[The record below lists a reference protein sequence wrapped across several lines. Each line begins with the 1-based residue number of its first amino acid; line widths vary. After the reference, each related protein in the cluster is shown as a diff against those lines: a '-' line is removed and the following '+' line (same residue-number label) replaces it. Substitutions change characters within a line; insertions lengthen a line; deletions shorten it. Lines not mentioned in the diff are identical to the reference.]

1 VTVELREVALDRQ
14 IDLRVDPV
22 APAATRIGELLGT
35 PLPVVPNTG
44 SEAVLWLGPDQ
55 WLVFGASEQ
64 QLRAALGDTPGSVV
78 DVSANR
84 VAFELSGPGAREVL
98 EQGCAIDLHPRAFGP
113 GRCAQTML
121 ARANVVLH
129 QVDDAPTYRLLVRPS
144 FAGYLRSWL
153 RDSAVLPAAAG

>member
-1 VTVELREVALDRQ
+1 MSVELREIALERQ
-14 IDLRVDPV
+14 VDLRVDPV
-22 APAATRIGELLGT
+22 DPAANRIGELLGT

-64 QLRAALGDTPGSVV
+64 ELRAALGDTPGSVV

-84 VAFELSGPGAREVL
+84 VVFELSGPGARDVL

-113 GRCAQTML
+113 GRCAQTTL

-129 QVDDAPTYRLLVRPS
+129 QVDDVPTYRLLVRPS
-144 FAGYLRSWL
+144 FAGYLRLWL
-153 RDSAVLPAAAG
+153 RDALPAAG

>member
-1 VTVELREVALDRQ
+1 MTVDLREIALDRQ
-14 IDLRVDPV
+14 VDLRVDPV
-22 APAATRIGELLGT
+22 DPAANRIGELLGS

-64 QLRAALGDTPGSVV
+64 QLRAALGDTTGSVV

-84 VAFELSGPGAREVL
+84 VVFELSGPGARELL

-113 GRCAQTML
+113 GRCAQTLL

-144 FAGYLRSWL
+144 FAGYLRRWL
-153 RDSAVLPAAAG
+153 RDALPAAG

>member
-1 VTVELREVALDRQ
+1 VTVELREISLDRQ
-14 IDLRVDPV
+14 VDLRVDPV
-22 APAATRIGELLGT
+22 DPAATRIGELLGT

-55 WLVFGASEQ
+55 WLVFGPSEER
-64 QLRAALGDTPGSVV
+64 LRAALGDTPGSVV

-84 VAFELSGPGAREVL
+84 VVFELSGPGAREVL

-129 QVDDAPTYRLLVRPS
+129 QVDAAPTYRILARPS

-153 RDSAVLPAAAG
+153 RDAAAGRLG

>member
-1 VTVELREVALDRQ
+1 MTVELREIALERQ
-14 IDLRVDPV
+14 VDLRVDPV
-22 APAATRIGELLGT
+22 DPAANRIGELLGT

-64 QLRAALGDTPGSVV
+64 ELRTALGDTPGSVV

-84 VAFELSGPGAREVL
+84 VVFELSGPGARDVL

-113 GRCAQTML
+113 GRCAQTLL

-129 QVDDAPTYRLLVRPS
+129 QVDDVPTYRLLVRPS
-144 FAGYLRSWL
+144 FAGYLRLWL
-153 RDSAVLPAAAG
+153 RDALPAAG

>member
-1 VTVELREVALDRQ
+1 MTAELREIALPTQ

-55 WLVFGASEQ
+55 WLVFAASER

-84 VAFELSGPGAREVL
+84 VACELSGPDARDVL
-98 EQGCAIDLHPRAFGP
+98 EQGCSIDLHPRAFGP

-129 QVDDAPTYRLLVRPS
+129 QVDDAPTYRILVRPS
-144 FAGYLRSWL
+144 FAGYLTSWL
-153 RDSAVLPAAAG
+153 RDAMSAAG

>member
-1 VTVELREVALDRQ
+1 MAELREISLPQQV
-14 IDLRVDPV
+14 DLRVDPV
-22 APAATRIGELLGT
+22 DPAATRISDLLGT

-55 WLVFGASEQ
+55 WLVFGASEAE
-64 QLRAALGDTPGSVV
+64 LRAALGGDTAGSVV

-84 VAFELSGPGAREVL
+84 TVYELSGPDAREVL

-129 QVDDAPTYRLLVRPS
+129 QVDATPTYRLLVRPS
-144 FAGYLRSWL
+144 FAGYLTSWL
-153 RDSAVLPAAAG
+153 RDALSAVG

>member
-1 VTVELREVALDRQ
+1 MTVELREIALERQ
-14 IDLRVDPV
+14 VDLRVDPV
-22 APAATRIGELLGT
+22 DPAANRIGELLGT

-84 VAFELSGPGAREVL
+84 VVFELSGPGARDVL

-113 GRCAQTML
+113 GRCAQTLL

-129 QVDDAPTYRLLVRPS
+129 QVDDVPTYRLLVRPS
-144 FAGYLRSWL
+144 FAGYLRLWL
-153 RDSAVLPAAAG
+153 RDALPAAG

>member
-1 VTVELREVALDRQ
+1 MTVELREVALARQ

-84 VAFELSGPGAREVL
+84 VVFELSGPGARDVL

-129 QVDDAPTYRLLVRPS
+129 QLDDAPTYRLLVRPS

-153 RDSAVLPAAAG
+153 RDSAVPSAAAG

>member
-1 VTVELREVALDRQ
+1 MAELREISLAHQV
-14 IDLRVDPV
+14 DLRFDPV
-22 APAATRIGELLGT
+22 DAAATRIGDLLGT

-55 WLVFGASEQ
+55 WLVFGASEDE
-64 QLRAALGDTPGSVV
+64 LRAALGDTAGSVV

-84 VAFELSGPGAREVL
+84 VGYELSGPGAREVL

-129 QVDDAPTYRLLVRPS
+129 QIDAAPTYRLLVRPS
-144 FAGYLRSWL
+144 FAGYLRSWV
-153 RDSAVLPAAAG
+153 RDSQSAPG

>member
-1 VTVELREVALDRQ
+1 MTVDLREIALPRQ
-14 IDLRVDPV
+14 VDLRVDPI

-44 SEAVLWLGPDQ
+44 SEAVLWLGPDE
-55 WLVFGASEQ
+55 WLVFGASED
-64 QLRAALGDTPGSVV
+64 QLRTALGDTPGSVV

-84 VAFELSGPGAREVL
+84 VVYELSGPDARDVL

-121 ARANVVLH
+121 ARANVILH
-129 QVDDAPTYRLLVRPS
+129 QVDAAPTYRLLVRPS
-144 FAGYLRSWL
+144 FAGYLTSWL
-153 RDSAVLPAAAG
+153 RDAMSAAG

>member
-1 VTVELREVALDRQ
+1 MAELREIALDRQ
-14 IDLRVDPV
+14 VDLRVDPV
-22 APAATRIGELLGT
+22 DPAATRIGELLGT

-55 WLVFGASEQ
+55 WLVFGASEE
-64 QLRAALGDTPGSVV
+64 QLRAALGDTAGSVV

-84 VAFELSGPGAREVL
+84 VVFELSGPGARDVL
-98 EQGCAIDLHPRAFGP
+98 EQGCGIDLHPRAFGP

-129 QVDDAPTYRLLVRPS
+129 QVDVAPTYRILVRPS

-153 RDSAVLPAAAG
+153 RDAAAAASPG

>member
-1 VTVELREVALDRQ
+1 VTAELREIALDRQ
-14 IDLRVDPV
+14 VDLRVDPV
-22 APAATRIGELLGT
+22 DPAATRIGELLGT

-44 SEAVLWLGPDQ
+44 SETVLWLGPDQ
-55 WLVFGASEQ
+55 WLVFGASEE
-64 QLRAALGDTPGSVV
+64 QLRVALGDTAGSVV

-84 VAFELSGPGAREVL
+84 VAFELSGPGARDVL
-98 EQGCAIDLHPRAFGP
+98 EQGCGIDLHPRAFGP

-129 QVDDAPTYRLLVRPS
+129 QVDAAPTYRILVRPS

-153 RDSAVLPAAAG
+153 RDAAAASPGD

>member
-1 VTVELREVALDRQ
+1 MGELREIALDHQ
-14 IDLRVDPV
+14 VDLRVDPV
-22 APAATRIGELLGT
+22 DPAATRIGELLGT

-44 SEAVLWLGPDQ
+44 SEVVLWLGPDQ
-55 WLVFGASEQ
+55 WLVFGTPEE

-84 VAFELSGPGAREVL
+84 VVFELSGPGAREVL

-129 QVDDAPTYRLLVRPS
+129 KVDAAPTYRILVRPS

-153 RDSAVLPAAAG
+153 RDAGAGPRG

>member
-1 VTVELREVALDRQ
+1 MRVELREVPLPQQ

-22 APAATRIGELLGT
+22 DPAAQRIGELLGT

-44 SEAVLWLGPDQ
+44 SDAVLWLGPAE
-55 WLVFGASEQ
+55 WLVFGASER

-84 VAFELSGPGAREVL
+84 VVYELSGPDAREVL
-98 EQGCAIDLHPRAFGP
+98 EQGCSIDLHPRAFGP

-129 QVDDAPTYRLLVRPS
+129 QLDDAPPYRLLVRP
-144 FAGYLRSWL
+144 
-153 RDSAVLPAAAG
+153 

>member
-1 VTVELREVALDRQ
+1 VTVDLREIALLRQ
-14 IDLRVDPV
+14 VDLRVDPV

-55 WLVFGASEQ
+55 WLVFGASEE
-64 QLRAALGDTPGSVV
+64 QLRTALGDTPGSVV

-84 VAFELSGPGAREVL
+84 VAYELSGPAARDVL

-121 ARANVVLH
+121 ARANVILH
-129 QVDDAPTYRLLVRPS
+129 QVDAAPTYRLLVRPS
-144 FAGYLRSWL
+144 FADYLTSWL
-153 RDSAVLPAAAG
+153 RDAMPAAG

>member
-1 VTVELREVALDRQ
+1 VTVELREVDLDRQ
-14 IDLRVDPV
+14 VDLRVDPV
-22 APAATRIGELLGT
+22 GPAAARIGELLGT

-55 WLVFGASEQ
+55 WLVFGASEPE
-64 QLRAALGDTPGSVV
+64 LRAALGDTPGSVV

-84 VAFELSGPGAREVL
+84 IALELAGPGAREVL
-98 EQGCAIDLHPRAFGP
+98 EQGCSIDLHPRAFGP

-129 QVDDAPTYRLLVRPS
+129 QLDDAPTYRLLVRPS
-144 FAGYLRSWL
+144 FADYLRSWL
-153 RDSAVLPAAAG
+153 RDALSAAG

>member
-144 FAGYLRSWL
+144 FAGYLTSWV
-153 RDSAVLPAAAG
+153 RDAQSARG